1 MSEHEEKTVKIPL
14 VTFKELQ
21 DEGIKKKVDAGSDL
35 IMEMSDAELNEK
47 SLQPLFRTTKAW
59 FIFTLSLAMF
69 VAWAVACW
77 GYQIWTGMGVTN
89 LNHPVFWG
97 MYIATFVFWVGVSH
111 SGTMVSSILRLVGAT
126 WRRPILRGAEA
137 MTTFSLLVAGMF
149 PLIHV
154 GRIWRIYYM
163 FPLPNQR
170 ELWPNLRSPLA
181 WDMTAITVYLTASS
195 IFLLVGLLP
204 DIALA
209 RDLCPKDNWRRLYLR
224 VCALGWRGT
233 HRQWMVYERVSIYL
247 AIFVLLIAP
256 SVHTIVSWDF
266 AMSITPVWHTT
277 IFGPYFVVGA
287 IYSGVAGVITL
298 MILLRWVFKL
308 DDIIKLIHL
317 TNLSKMLLLMSIIW
331 TYFYFTDY
339 LVTWYGNNPVEMAV
353 WDWQGSRFG
362 VHLFIM
368 LGCSVV
374 TIGGLSW
381 HAVRTSPGALL
392 FITIWVNIAM
402 YLERYLIVVPIL
414 SHRDNP
420 FTWTDYTPSF
430 VETSIAVG
438 AAAYFFMLYAV
449 FIKLM
454 PIVTIA
460 DVKEGKV
467 ITGDV
472 NIGNR
477 NVRAYGKPEL
487 HI

>member
-1 MSEHEEKTVKIPL
+1 MGSHSDKHILTTKFQTL
-14 VTFKELQ
+14 HDDAKAN
-21 DEGIKKKVDAGSDL
+21 GINAGSDVD
-35 IMEMSDAELNEK
+35 IHMSDETLNEK
-47 SLQPLFRTTKAW
+47 SLRPLFRTTKAW
-59 FIFTLSLAMF
+59 FIYTLALSSL

-77 GYQIWTGMGVTN
+77 GYQIWVGMGVTN
-89 LNHPVFWG
+89 LKHPVFWG

-111 SGTMVSSILRLVGAT
+111 SGTMVSSILRLVSAN

-154 GRIWRIYYM
+154 GRIWRVYYM

-195 IFLLVGLLP
+195 LFLFVGLLP
-204 DIALA
+204 DIAVA
-209 RDLCPKDNWRRLYLR
+209 RDLCPKGNWRELYLKILS
-224 VCALGWRGT
+224 LGWRGT
-233 HRQWMVYERVSIYL
+233 HRQWMVYEKASIYL
-247 AIFVLLIAP
+247 AIFVLMIAP

-308 DDIIKLIHL
+308 DDVIKVVHL

-331 TYFYFTDY
+331 TYFYFTDF
-339 LVTWYGNNPVEMAV
+339 LVTWYGNNPVEMNV
-353 WDWQGSRFG
+353 WDWQTERFSLQL
-362 VHLFIM
+362 VVM
-368 LGCSVV
+368 LGCSVA
-374 TIGGLSW
+374 TIGLLSW
-381 HAVRTSPGALL
+381 GWVRRSPGMLL

-402 YLERYLIVVPIL
+402 YLERYLIVVPVL
-414 SHRDNP
+414 THRDNP
-420 FTWTDYTPSF
+420 YTWTDYWPSF
-430 VETSIAVG
+430 IETSIAVG
-438 AAAYFFMLYAV
+438 AAAYFLMLYAV

-460 DVKEGKV
+460 DVKEGKI
-467 ITGDV
+467 ITGDIA
-472 NIGNR
+472 IGNT
-477 NVRAYGKPEL
+477 NIRAYGDPGE
-487 HI
+487 H